1 VVPPNL
7 VCQRRGVP
15 IISPYQLHKKM
26 DCRDTTKNQAGKCDI
41 CTQHAA
47 PANLTQTLTPITTTK
62 TFHTKDTGSWT
73 EEDELAMPVS
83 SVCAF
88 FSFAL
93 RPFSPKTNLNSFAK
107 MTPYTYSRIKGKDNG
122 GGSGWSDEGKALYD
136 DLFRQVQQN
145 RTMYAKT
152 FNQEL
157 LKIYQQRR
165 NKGNGGNMTKQT
177 NPIKKRRH
185 RCLNE
190 LKDGYDVDE
199 EQEYIHYHNS
209 LSTKS
214 SIASENDFGDPYIKS
229 EAV

>member
-1 VVPPNL
+1 
-7 VCQRRGVP
+7 
-15 IISPYQLHKKM
+15 M

-47 PANLTQTLTPITTTK
+47 QANLTQTLTPITTPK
-62 TFHTKDTGSWT
+62 TFHIKDMGSWT

-83 SVCAF
+83 SVCAIL
-88 FSFAL
+88 SFAL
-93 RPFSPKTNLNSFAK
+93 CPFPPTTNRNSFAK

-136 DLFRQVQQN
+136 DLFRKVQQN

-190 LKDGYDVDE
+190 LKDGYNVDE
-199 EQEYIHYHNS
+199 EQEQEYIHYHNS

-214 SIASENDFGDPYIKS
+214 SNADDEDDFDEQPYIKS